1 MPLVRYFLFTGATL
15 LGLLFLTDW
24 YFSAPA
30 PVTVARNDIDRTI
43 IRIRSQHK
51 WPEAIRMDT
60 STPLPAAAPALTA
73 SAAVA
78 APLPAAPPATVAQVD
93 ASRAAPPARPER
105 SARHA
110 KPTRQAQRERRQ
122 QLAQRGQRFA
132 SYREPEWQGW
142 SFPNW

>member
-15 LGLLFLTDW
+15 LGLLLLTDW

-60 STPLPAAAPALTA
+60 STPLPAAAPAPTA

-78 APLPAAPPATVAQVD
+78 APVPAAPPATIAQVD
-93 ASRAAPPARPER
+93 ASRAAPPARLER

-122 QLAQRGQRFA
+122 RLAQRGQRFA